1 VAASRR
7 IGHKRLG
14 PSFETPRKRAAPQD
28 EVECVARKDVHT
40 VGLHPAIRPTPPRTF
55 LPSSRAASASI
66 SHSSHSAIEHLSSC
80 AIRTA
85 AALTDGLTRTRIAAM
100 VCFF

>member
-1 VAASRR
+1 VQRATADVPT
-7 IGHKRLG
+7 I
-14 PSFETPRKRAAPQD
+14 PSPRP
-28 EVECVARKDVHT
+28 EARW
-40 VGLHPAIRPTPPRTF
+40 
-55 LPSSRAASASI
+55 SSRAASASI

-85 AALTDGLTRTRIAAM
+85 AALTEGLTRTRIAAM